1 MNLDKIKLFI
11 ILFSSILYGQNND
24 FFDKANEL
32 YNEGKYYDAIENYNL
47 ILDDGKHSQ
56 ELYYNL
62 GNSYYKLNDI
72 ANSIFYFE
80 KGLILNPN
88 NEKIINN
95 LAYAQNMLIDKIE
108 PLPKNQILS
117 FFNDLVNL
125 VSYESWQIIYIFFEY
140 LALIFFLLY
149 LFSFESKRK
158 KTFFIISSICI
169 FLFFS
174 TILLA
179 DFSKN
184 NYRNNNPAII
194 FDKQVELRVEPNL
207 RSEVVYTLH
216 EGTKLNVTESINEW
230 SEVKLSNGNK
240 GWLTTSSFRLIK

>member
-149 LFSFESKRK
+149 LLYNHFYLELYKSK
-158 KTFFIISSICI
+158 
-169 FLFFS
+169 LD
-174 TILLA
+174 LDHYL
-179 DFSKN
+179 
-184 NYRNNNPAII
+184 
-194 FDKQVELRVEPNL
+194 
-207 RSEVVYTLH
+207 
-216 EGTKLNVTESINEW
+216 G
-230 SEVKLSNGNK
+230 
-240 GWLTTSSFRLIK
+240 